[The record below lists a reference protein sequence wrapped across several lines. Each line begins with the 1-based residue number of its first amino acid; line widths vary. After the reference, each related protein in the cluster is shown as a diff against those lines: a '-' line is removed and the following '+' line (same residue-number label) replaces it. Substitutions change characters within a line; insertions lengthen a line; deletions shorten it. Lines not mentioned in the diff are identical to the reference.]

1 MPDNLND
8 LVILIKGGGEV
19 ASAVAHKLTRSRFRV
34 CLTEVA
40 QPVAVSRG
48 VAFCEA
54 IYDGEK
60 EVEGVV
66 ARLVTSTEEID
77 AAWTEGKIPI
87 LVDPETEI
95 KDRLNPDI
103 IIDAVMAK
111 KNLNTRINDA
121 PLVIGLGPGFCVGK
135 DVHIIIETND
145 SERLGKVIL
154 SGEAEPDTRV
164 PLNVLGIT
172 GERVLRSPASGIF
185 KGIRNMGDLVAAGE
199 TVATVDKQPVKAR
212 MDGVLRA
219 LIRDGLKVEEQ
230 TKLGE
235 IDPRQDKEL
244 CYTIRPRTR
253 AIAGGV
259 LEAILMRLNK

>member
-1 MPDNLND
+1 MPGNLKD
-8 LVILIKGGGEV
+8 LVILIKSGGEV
-19 ASAVAHKLTRSRFRV
+19 ASAVAHKLARCHFRV
-34 CLTEVA
+34 CLTEIA

-66 ARLVTSTEEID
+66 ARLVTSTGEID
-77 AAWTEGKIPI
+77 AIWADGKIPI
-87 LVDPETEI
+87 LVDPEAEI
-95 KDRLNPDI
+95 KGRLNPDI
-103 IIDAVMAK
+103 IVDAVMAK
-111 KNLNTRINDA
+111 KNLNTRIGDA
-121 PLVIGLGPGFCVGK
+121 PLVIGLGPGFCAGK

-154 SGEAEPDTRV
+154 SGEAEADTRV

-172 GERVLRSPASGIF
+172 GERVLRSPARGIF
-185 KGIRNMGDLVAAGE
+185 KAVREMGDLVAAGE

-259 LEAILMRLNK
+259 LEAILIRLNK